1 MLHGINYIVV
11 YYSVMNYI
19 HTRFE
24 ASKTTRALTIYW
36 MSTTGLSY
44 LLGSVLGGVL
54 IRAFGIVR
62 VYTATGITG
71 MAIAIFFSLLFAALH
86 KRTAFTNR

>member
-1 MLHGINYIVV
+1 MSITL
-11 YYSVMNYI
+11 MNYI

-24 ASKTTRALTIYW
+24 ASKVTRALTIYW

-54 IRAFGIVR
+54 IRTFGIVR
-62 VYTATGITG
+62 VYNATGITG
-71 MAIAIFFSLLFAALH
+71 MAIAIFFSLIFAAFH
-86 KRTAFTNR
+86 KRTSFTKR